1 MTGFGGGGG
10 GSWGGTGL
18 TERSSP
24 IGPNLPCEAP
34 NKSLVPC
41 GLTEI
46 TFTEQTADTEGKPF
60 TRSFTRRVQS
70 TSLSG
75 HAPLVLEVQM
85 TAPPQRTID
94 IMSRSVVLS
103 ASGPGP
109 HDPSHLK
116 WKEKGLLKDGAV
128 LDLEV
133 QAGKTPIKAF
143 NQSMT
148 HQRRSMRSR
157 NKDGAAAAAAVG
169 QGVVLVSGIGVLFDA
184 LTGLLR
190 RKSRS
195 LTIEACGNP
204 ATSTAASGRV
214 DLTIYRRETFEFEL
228 TIPLMSK
235 GASYENTYRDGAPG
249 EWGDASEGLTCK
261 LTIDDADSGYSE
273 TFEADLSKIEKLIR
287 GVLTLQDTITDLLDN
302 VPKVGVVIEGEI
314 FGPAGVL
321 TVALQWRE
329 NQDETVSLGWSVKC
343 DLRLIKAEFELKYG
357 AEFRDC
363 ELSVGIEFEGEV
375 SLTLAGGSTQK
386 GWEGPT
392 SRGRTILIPMEGK
405 LDVSLLA
412 IADAIVVAAKAG
424 AKFPLKWPG
433 QVEIDLAAPGMSGNC
448 DFTLGDLTL
457 EPITVFFDLTVL
469 GIIETNYKH
478 QVTKK
483 SSVIVEGSL

>member
-1 MTGFGGGGG
+1 MTGFGGNGGG
-10 GSWGGTGL
+10 AWTI
-18 TERSSP
+18 ERSTP
-24 IGPNLPCEAP
+24 IGPSLPCEAP
-34 NKSLVPC
+34 NKSVVPC

-60 TRSFTRRVQS
+60 TRSFTRQVLTS
-70 TSLSG
+70 SLSG

-85 TAPPQRTID
+85 TAPPERTID
-94 IMSRSVVLS
+94 IMSRQVILS
-103 ASGPGP
+103 AKGQGP
-109 HDPSHLK
+109 HDSSHLK
-116 WKEKGLLKDGAV
+116 WTETGVVQGAAV
-128 LDLEV
+128 HKLQV

-148 HQRRSMRSR
+148 HQRRSLRSR
-157 NKDGAAAAAAVG
+157 NKDGAAAAVAVG

-195 LTIEACGNP
+195 LTIDACGNP
-204 ATSTAASGRV
+204 ATETAVSGRV

-228 TIPLMSK
+228 TIPVMSK
-235 GASYENTYRDGAPG
+235 RDSYQNTYNDGAPG
-249 EWGDASEGLTCK
+249 EWGEEPDGLTCK
-261 LTIDDADSGYSE
+261 LTIYDADSGYSE
-273 TFEADLSKIEKLIR
+273 TFQADLSKIEKLIK
-287 GVLTLQDTITDLLDN
+287 GVLTLQDMITELLDN
-302 VPKVGVVIEGEI
+302 VPKPGIVIEGEI

-329 NQDETVSLGWSVKC
+329 NTDETVSLGWSVKC
-343 DLRLIKAEFELKYG
+343 DLRLIKATFAIKYG
-357 AEFRDC
+357 VKVRDC

-412 IADAIVVAAKAG
+412 TGDAIVIAAKAG
-424 AKFPLKWPG
+424 AKFPLLWPG
-433 QVEIDLAAPGMSGNC
+433 QVEIDLAAPGMPGNC
-448 DFTLGDLTL
+448 DFTMGDLTL
-457 EPITVFFDLTVL
+457 EPITLFFDLTVL
-469 GIIETNYKH
+469 GFIETSYQY

-483 SSVIVEGSL
+483 SSVLVEGNL

>member
-1 MTGFGGGGG
+1 MTGFGGDRGGA
-10 GSWGGTGL
+10 WTI
-18 TERSSP
+18 ERSMP
-24 IGPNLPCEAP
+24 IGPSLPCEVP
-34 NKSLVPC
+34 NKSLVSC

-46 TFTEQTADTEGKPF
+46 TFTEQTADTEGRPF
-60 TRSFTRRVQS
+60 TRSFTRQVQG
-70 TSLSG
+70 TSPAG

-85 TAPPQRTID
+85 TAPPQRTIN

-103 ASGPGP
+103 ASGLGP
-109 HDPSHLK
+109 HGPSHLK
-116 WKEKGLLKDGAV
+116 WKETGLLKDGAV

-133 QAGKTPIKAF
+133 QAGKAPIMAF

-148 HQRRSMRSR
+148 HQRRSLRTR
-157 NKDGAAAAAAVG
+157 NNDAAATAVAVG

-190 RKSRS
+190 RESRS
-195 LTIEACGNP
+195 LTIDACGNP

-228 TIPLMSK
+228 AIPVMSK
-235 GASYENTYRDGAPG
+235 GDSYENTYRDGAPG
-249 EWGDASEGLTCK
+249 EWGDEPDGLTCK

-287 GVLTLQDTITDLLDN
+287 GILALKDTTTYLLDN
-302 VPKVGVVIEGEI
+302 VPKAGLVIEGDI

-343 DLRLIKAEFELKYG
+343 DLRFIKAMFAIKGG
-357 AEFRDC
+357 AKVRGC
-363 ELSVGIEFEGEV
+363 ELSFGLEVEGEV

-405 LDVSLLA
+405 LDVFLGFTP
-412 IADAIVVAAKAG
+412 DAIVIAAKAG
-424 AKFPLKWPG
+424 AKFPLEWPG
-433 QVEIDLAAPGMSGNC
+433 QVEIDLAAPGMAGHC
-448 DFTLGDLTL
+448 DFTMGDLTL
-457 EPITVFFDLTVL
+457 KPITVVCDLTVL
-469 GIIETNYKH
+469 GFIETSYQY

-483 SSVIVEGSL
+483 SSVLVEGSL